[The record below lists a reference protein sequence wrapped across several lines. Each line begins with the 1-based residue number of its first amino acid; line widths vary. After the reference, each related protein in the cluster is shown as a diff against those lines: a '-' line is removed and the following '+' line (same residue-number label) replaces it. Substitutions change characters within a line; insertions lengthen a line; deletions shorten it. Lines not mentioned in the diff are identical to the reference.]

1 MWICVLSPWGNID
14 HQLFSWKIFENIFQW
29 TIFGLS
35 VTFLSYIHSFIIY
48 RRACNNN
55 VNFVCFLFVVVY
67 VVCIM
72 KNIYYYI
79 EKKQRVCCVCAVI
92 WQGRD
97 LIFDLSAI
105 SYVLRYIYSFLSI
118 HSNCFIYTLWC
129 QSFWNLWFR
138 VWVYGIIR
146 DRGIHL

>member
-1 MWICVLSPWGNID
+1 MCVISLGKHWSSTFQLKNFWKYFPVNNLWPICVVSL
-14 HQLFSWKIFENIFQW
+14 
-29 TIFGLS
+29 
-35 VTFLSYIHSFIIY
+35 IHSFIIY